1 MRAAF
6 VWAHAFVRRE
16 TRWRDATEHGAPWGV
31 GGASAA
37 EGAAPAGAG
46 LRGVSSPSH
55 PKVGEK
61 RRRRASSGLMRG
73 DKILTEPRI
82 PGQLVPVASHV
93 IGG

>member
-1 MRAAF
+1 MYFVHKPGDPFVRAAF

-61 RRRRASSGLMRG
+61 SDARVLRQA
-73 DKILTEPRI
+73 
-82 PGQLVPVASHV
+82 
-93 IGG
+93 